1 MSFNNDLGTTLTMLN
16 TSQLVKLQKEER
28 KTSNI
33 VFSVFKTLEG
43 FVGNFEKDSKTTIR
57 AFLKSEKDFKEARIE
72 SVTAIEYKELFLKT
86 ENALK
91 DVRVWIEGNH
101 QGLLNEVITEDI
113 ELDRAKQKASEEAL
127 VGYISGVL
135 RRVAYLLAIAGGVA
149 LVLLV
154 IVLVPILFLLGRC
167 SA

>member
-57 AFLKSEKDFKEARIE
+57 EFLKSEKEFKEARIE
-72 SVTAIEYKELFLKT
+72 SITALEYKELFLKT

-101 QGLLNEVITEDI
+101 QGLLNEVLTEDI
-113 ELDRAKQKASEEAL
+113 ELDRAKKKANEEAL

-135 RRVAYLLAIAGGVA
+135 RRVLYLLAVAGGVA

-154 IVLVPILFLLGRC
+154 IVLVPILFLLARC